1 MNLIFVGQN
10 ILGGYTLQSLVKHK
24 IPIQFIVTR
33 PDNDYPNMVN
43 EVAARHKLAVFKTNN
58 INNNKNITKEIH
70 IAQPDVFFCCSW
82 GQIIKQP
89 LLKSS
94 LLGWVNF
101 HPSYLPEY
109 RGPSPIEWQ
118 LIHGRKK
125 GGCTAHF
132 MASKYDAGPILLQKR
147 IEIDTGDNR
156 ETMQLK
162 CGLVMGKLA
171 LGVIK
176 LLKVNP
182 NVKGLLQNEQYMSY
196 APHRETARCLNTNQ
210 TAENVRNQVRG
221 LSPFPC
227 ALIKFGLQTLSIES
241 VAITSQPSKTNK
253 PMFISPK
260 GRLLI
265 AATDFYLEIL
275 TVRYR
280 KKIISDY
287 FFLLE
292 SL

>member
-1 MNLIFVGQN
+1 
-10 ILGGYTLQSLVKHK
+10 
-24 IPIQFIVTR
+24 
-33 PDNDYPNMVN
+33 
-43 EVAARHKLAVFKTNN
+43 
-58 INNNKNITKEIH
+58 
-70 IAQPDVFFCCSW
+70 
-82 GQIIKQP
+82 
-89 LLKSS
+89 
-94 LLGWVNF
+94 LGWVNF

-132 MASKYDAGPILLQKR
+132 MASKYDTGPILLQER
-147 IEIDTGDNR
+147 IEIDSDDNR

-176 LLKVNP
+176 LLNVNP

-196 APHRETARCLNTNQ
+196 APHREIARYLNTNQ

-227 ALIKFGLQTLSIES
+227 AAIKFGLQTLSIGS
-241 VAITSQPSKTNK
+241 VAITSQPSTKTNK

-265 AATDFYLEIL
+265 ATTDFYLEIL

-292 SL
+292 GL